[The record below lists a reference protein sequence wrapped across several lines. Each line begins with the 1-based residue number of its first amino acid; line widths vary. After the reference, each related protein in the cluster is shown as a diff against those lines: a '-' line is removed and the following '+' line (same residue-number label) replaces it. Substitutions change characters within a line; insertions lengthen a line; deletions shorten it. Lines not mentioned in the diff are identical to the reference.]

1 MMSVSH
7 LAGNKKRFG
16 IYAKPLFSFIFL
28 VTFLRLSLQFI
39 AEDDT
44 HHDADDADDQ
54 TAEHGGPETVYAE
67 TDAKALRDSASE
79 QKHDR
84 IDDDGEQA
92 QREDDER
99 AGEELQQWPHQRV
112 QQADDERKP
121 QDVCP

>member
-1 MMSVSH
+1 MSTSH
-7 LAGNKKRFG
+7 FGLESKRGLAFAPNLFL
-16 IYAKPLFSFIFL
+16 LFS
-28 VTFLRLSLQFI
+28 FLRLSLQFI

-44 HHDADDADDQ
+44 HHDADNADDQ

-67 TDAKALRDSASE
+67 ANAKALRDPAGE

-84 IDDDGEQA
+84 INDDGEQA

-112 QQADDERKP
+112 QQADDERKS